1 MQCVEEA
8 AEGDGEVA
16 ERGKGSDKYI
26 AEEVILEEIEI
37 VMNDVNIL
45 ITLFIIQV
53 FTILRARSYITLLS
67 RYARPLFTVLLSFT
81 TSVPLPPTAALPLPP
96 IAALPLPL
104 PLTTAI
110 L

>member
-26 AEEVILEEIEI
+26 AEEVILEEIQI
-37 VMNDVNIL
+37 IMNDVNIL
-45 ITLFIIQV
+45 ITLFIIEV
-53 FTILRARSYITLLS
+53 PESIILRARSSITLLS
-67 RYARPLFTVLLSFT
+67 RYSRPLFTILLAFT
-81 TSVPLPPTAALPLPP
+81 ITIPLPP
-96 IAALPLPL
+96 IVVIPLPL
-104 PLTTAI
+104 ITTI